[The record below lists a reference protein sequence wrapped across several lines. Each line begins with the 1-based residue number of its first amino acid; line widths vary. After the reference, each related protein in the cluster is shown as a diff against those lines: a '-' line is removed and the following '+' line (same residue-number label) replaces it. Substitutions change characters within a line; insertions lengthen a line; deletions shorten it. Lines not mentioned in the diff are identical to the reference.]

1 MRILLRTP
9 RIKWLG
15 TAVLATVLAGLGG
28 CRKHPAVTTDAVAVA
43 APASEGAIRIV
54 CWNIEWFPG
63 QSLSADPERQERH
76 VEGIR
81 GAFAELQP
89 DIVFAQEVR
98 SDDPLMEA
106 LSTVPGHKLGVI
118 SRFPGAQQ
126 TVTTGRIP
134 IEAGWFE
141 RWERDGK
148 DDPPRGFS
156 HVSFRLP
163 DGRLLL
169 TYNLHL
175 KSNAG
180 GEPASNRTKREEAMR
195 QLLAHIDSELPKY
208 REDEKKPPAI
218 IIAGDFNTD
227 PDSTQFAGER
237 TIPMLVEAG
246 FVSAHADLPKPQ
258 RITWPSNGR
267 YPDATFDFVFFKGLT
282 VEQVKVPPSFDAFSD
297 HRPVVVDF
305 R

>member
-1 MRILLRTP
+1 
-9 RIKWLG
+9 
-15 TAVLATVLAGLGG
+15 
-28 CRKHPAVTTDAVAVA
+28 VT
-43 APASEGAIRIV
+43 

-63 QSLSADPERQERH
+63 QSLNSPPEIQTRH
-76 VEGIR
+76 IANVRKALGEI
-81 GAFAELQP
+81 QP
-89 DIVFAQEVR
+89 DILLAQEIH
-98 SDDPLMEA
+98 SDEPLMRA
-106 LSTVPGHKLGVI
+106 LSDVPGHQLGVL
-118 SRFPGAQQ
+118 SRFSGQQ
-126 TVTTGRIP
+126 QMATTGRIP
-134 IEAGWFE
+134 IVASWFE
-141 RWERDGK
+141 RWERDGR

-180 GEPASNRTKREEAMR
+180 GEPASNREKREDSIR

-208 REDEKKPPAI
+208 REQIKPAI

-227 PDSTQFAGER
+227 PDSAQFGGER
-237 TIPMLVEAG
+237 TISMLLAAG
-246 FVSAHADLPKPQ
+246 YKSAFDGLPKSQ
-258 RITWPSNGR
+258 RITWPFDGR
-267 YPDATFDFVFFKGLT
+267 FPDTTFDHVFYKGLE
-282 VEQVKVPPSFDAFSD
+282 VERVQVPAKYDASSD